1 MPEIMTQFERLRIKA
16 GLTITQVSIEAQI
29 SRSTVEK
36 IEKDIPV
43 RAPLASRACKVLSKY
58 LDQEVDYET
67 IGIKTV

>member
-1 MPEIMTQFERLRIKA
+1 MPETMTQFERLRIKA

-58 LDQEVDYET
+58 LDQEVDYEA
-67 IGIKTV
+67 IGVKTV